1 MCGLMEKLE
10 TCKRGRTAESGSLTV
25 LTVIMGKSAQKRS
38 RKEASQHEK
47 ELRLHHLVLDTNKEE
62 LSQKMIS

>member
-1 MCGLMEKLE
+1 MERFS

-38 RKEASQHEK
+38 RKEGSQQEN